1 MKLKLSSNLYLRPL
15 NQIDLKGRYTDW
27 FNDFL
32 VTKYSSHGKFF
43 KPRDY
48 FSVYIKEANNE
59 KSIVLAIMHTKDGH
73 IGNISLQNISQIDR
87 NAEFAIIIGNKKY
100 WNKKTAYRASFQIIY
115 HGFLKLN
122 LNKIYCGTAKSN
134 IGMNKLAKKL
144 GMKREGCRKK
154 QLFLNGKFDD
164 LIEYGIMRKQF
175 VNIKNIQI
183 K

>member
-1 MKLKLSSNLYLRPL
+1 MKLKVDSNLYLRPL
-15 NQIDLKGRYTDW
+15 SQLDLKGKYTDW

-43 KPRDY
+43 KSKDY
-48 FSVYIKEANNE
+48 YSIYIKESNNE
-59 KSIVLAIMHTKDGH
+59 KNIALAIIHKKDGH
-73 IGNISLQNISQIDR
+73 IGNISLQNISQIDQ

-100 WNKKTAYRASFQIIY
+100 WNKKIAYKASFEIFY

-134 IGMNKLAKKL
+134 IGMNKLAQKL
-144 GMKREGCRKK
+144 GMKREGCRAK

-164 LIEYGIMRKQF
+164 LIEYGILRKDF
-175 VNIKNIQI
+175 LNASNIKI
-183 K
+183 